1 MAAQMHEVAAALVE
15 RIRKCLCRQ
24 PPPLLESKCQ
34 KEAETELHSLPY
46 VDFSNELVGI
56 RDEIESAE
64 DAILQ
69 PRSGLEEVSDL
80 PSGKFKNPELLA
92 DDLERTEAER

>member
-24 PPPLLESKCQ
+24 SPPLLESRCQ

-46 VDFSNELVGI
+46 VDFSH
-56 RDEIESAE
+56 EIEGIKCRIQGVE

-80 PSGKFKNPELLA
+80 PSGKFRNPELLA
-92 DDLERTEAER
+92 DDLERTEVER